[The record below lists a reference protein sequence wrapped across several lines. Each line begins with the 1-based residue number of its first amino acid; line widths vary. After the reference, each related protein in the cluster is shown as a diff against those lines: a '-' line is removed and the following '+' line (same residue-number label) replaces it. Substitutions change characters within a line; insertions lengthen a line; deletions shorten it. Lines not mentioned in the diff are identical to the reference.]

1 MKLNATIANLRLFN
15 SGVYKDVTISFPTT
29 TEKIH
34 SALRKIAI
42 DGRENKEIL
51 ITQYETDIKGL
62 AAHLGEYEDI
72 DELNYLASR
81 LAGFSPYEMAVFS
94 AAVQHGEYS
103 NSMQDLIN
111 LSYNLDCF
119 TLYPDIM
126 DAETYG
132 RTLLEDIE
140 ELEIPE
146 EVKPYI
152 DYEAY
157 GRDMRIN
164 EDGHYAPGGYVF
176 NNNSSFIEH
185 YSGRD
190 DIPPEHRIFAYPKL
204 NIREQMAAY
213 QEIIDRSA
221 LNEDKQRLPIS
232 REDR

>member
-15 SGVYKDVTISFPTT
+15 SGVYKDVTLSFPST

-62 AAHLGEYEDI
+62 AAHLGEYENI

-140 ELEIPE
+140 ELETNRISTMRHTVRTGGSTR
-146 EVKPYI
+146 EVTLPRSAMSSTI
-152 DYEAY
+152 
-157 GRDMRIN
+157 GRLSKMFMMASPSPKSTRCS
-164 EDGHYAPGGYVF
+164 VTL
-176 NNNSSFIEH
+176 
-185 YSGRD
+185 SGR
-190 DIPPEHRIFAYPKL
+190 
-204 NIREQMAAY
+204 
-213 QEIIDRSA
+213 S
-221 LNEDKQRLPIS
+221 LPDS
-232 REDR
+232 RRPAHECPGRGAGVSSV

>member
-94 AAVQHGEYS
+94 AAVQH
-103 NSMQDLIN
+103 
-111 LSYNLDCF
+111 
-119 TLYPDIM
+119 
-126 DAETYG
+126 
-132 RTLLEDIE
+132 
-140 ELEIPE
+140 
-146 EVKPYI
+146 
-152 DYEAY
+152 
-157 GRDMRIN
+157 
-164 EDGHYAPGGYVF
+164 APGF
-176 NNNSSFIEH
+176 LLMKWRCSPPPSSTANTAT
-185 YSGRD
+185 
-190 DIPPEHRIFAYPKL
+190 PCRI
-204 NIREQMAAY
+204 
-213 QEIIDRSA
+213 
-221 LNEDKQRLPIS
+221 
-232 REDR
+232 

>member
-34 SALRKIAI
+34 STLRKIAI

-62 AAHLGEYEDI
+62 AAHLGEYENI

-81 LAGFSPYEMAVFS
+81 LVGFSPYEMAVFS

-140 ELEIPE
+140 ELEKSNRISTMRHTARTGE
-146 EVKPYI
+146 STREVTLPRSAMFSTI
-152 DYEAY
+152 GCRSRMFMTASPSQ
-157 GRDMRIN
+157 RSTR
-164 EDGHYAPGGYVF
+164 
-176 NNNSSFIEH
+176 SSATL
-185 YSGRD
+185 SGR
-190 DIPPEHRIFAYPKL
+190 
-204 NIREQMAAY
+204 
-213 QEIIDRSA
+213 S
-221 LNEDKQRLPIS
+221 LPGS
-232 REDR
+232 RRPAHECPGRGAGVSPV

>member
-51 ITQYETDIKGL
+51 ITQYETDVKGL

-157 GRDMRIN
+157 GEDRRIN
-164 EDGHYAPGGYVF
+164 EGGDFTALGYVL
-176 NNNSSFIEH
+176 NNRTPFKDVYDGFAVPKEYAVFSYPFRTISS
-185 YSGRD
+185 
-190 DIPPEHRIFAYPKL
+190 
-204 NIREQMAAY
+204 
-213 QEIIDRSA
+213 
-221 LNEDKQRLPIS
+221 RLPEAS
-232 REDR
+232 A

>member
-51 ITQYETDIKGL
+51 ITQYETDVKGL
-62 AAHLGEYEDI
+62 AAHLGEYENI

-94 AAVQHGEYS
+94 ASVQHGEYS

-111 LSYNLDCF
+111 RSYNLDCF

-132 RTLLEDIE
+132 RTLLDDIE
-140 ELEIPE
+140 EIEIPE
-146 EVKPYI
+146 IIKATP
-152 DYEAY
+152 
-157 GRDMRIN
+157 
-164 EDGHYAPGGYVF
+164 
-176 NNNSSFIEH
+176 
-185 YSGRD
+185 
-190 DIPPEHRIFAYPKL
+190 HRK
-204 NIREQMAAY
+204 
-213 QEIIDRSA
+213 
-221 LNEDKQRLPIS
+221 
-232 REDR
+232 